1 MTFLLELKEK
11 IGKFYSEHEKRVL
24 IVFKF
29 LAALVFLIALSNE
42 VGYFSLLTNPFI
54 IIGASV
60 LCAFTPGFVT
70 VLVLSGFWTIHM
82 FSVSQQLGIVVL
94 IVLLIMY
101 MLFFR
106 FCPKAVYVLL
116 FTVFCCMIH
125 IPYVVPVV
133 LALAFAYTYIFAMD
147 FGIIIYFIIHTVS
160 DNLTGLTFQT
170 NLDNARALSYISES
184 FLKDKTMLTLLIVFS
199 ITFLLANIIRK
210 SSASYAW
217 AYAIIT
223 GTITQFIML
232 VLIDIWLKA
241 ELSMLAIVI
250 GTMIGAVS
258 AFIYNA
264 LILNMDYTK
273 TEHLQFEDDEYYYY
287 VKAVPKRNVALSNVK
302 VTHINVKNIN
312 VKDVKEKNSETRN
325 DDEE

>member
-11 IGKFYSEHEKRVL
+11 LGQFYSDYEKRVL
-24 IVFKF
+24 IALKF
-29 LAALVFLIALSNE
+29 IVALLFLIILSRE

-54 IIGASV
+54 VIVASA

-70 VLVLSGFWTIHM
+70 VVVLSSFWTIHM

-94 IVLLIMY
+94 IVLMIMY

-106 FCPKAVYVLL
+106 FCPKAVYILL
-116 FTVFCCMIH
+116 FTVFCCMIN
-125 IPYVVPVV
+125 IPYAVPVI
-133 LALAFAYTYIFAMD
+133 LALGFSYTYIFAMD
-147 FGIIIYFIIHTVS
+147 FGIIIYFIIRTIS
-160 DNLTGLTFQT
+160 EYLTGLTLHIS
-170 NLDNARALSYISES
+170 LDNAKALSYISES
-184 FLKDKTMLTLLIVFS
+184 FLNNKAMLTFLIVFS
-199 ITFLLANIIRK
+199 ITFILANIIRR
-210 SSASYAW
+210 SATTYAW

-223 GTITQFIML
+223 GTITQFILL
-232 VLIDIWLKA
+232 VLIDIWMKA
-241 ELSMLAIVI
+241 ELSMISIVI
-250 GTMIGAVS
+250 GTMIGAVV

-264 LILNMDYTK
+264 LILNMDYTR

-302 VTHINVKNIN
+302 VTHINIKE
-312 VKDVKEKNSETRN
+312 VKEKSSDNKS